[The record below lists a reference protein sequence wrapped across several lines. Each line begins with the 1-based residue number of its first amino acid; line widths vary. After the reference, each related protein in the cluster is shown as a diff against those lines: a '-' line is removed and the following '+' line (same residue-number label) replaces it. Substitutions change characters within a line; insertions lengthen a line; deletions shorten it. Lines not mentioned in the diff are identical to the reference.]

1 MIAASK
7 RDAPSRV
14 ALAAIVIAT
23 VTLAACTAGAS
34 VATSAPASAAPAS
47 AAPAS
52 AAPIETPAPSATAPS
67 DSGVPGDDLG
77 PGGSGAVVVPRPGQL
92 DVHPIAADS
101 FSARVDGR
109 HVVLT
114 ITYTSGVEPCSI
126 LDTII
131 VQRGQGSFAITLREG
146 HGPGNQVCIMIA
158 KVMTTQVD
166 LGDLDPGS
174 YAITDATGR
183 ADPIQVI
190 VS

>member
-1 MIAASK
+1 MTTPLQRGAARIA
-7 RDAPSRV
+7 
-14 ALAAIVIAT
+14 LTIMAIVVPVLA
-23 VTLAACTAGAS
+23 VAACSAAGSPATSQPTGAPPVASAGPSAGA
-34 VATSAPASAAPAS
+34 T
-47 AAPAS
+47 
-52 AAPIETPAPSATAPS
+52 EPSGDP
-67 DSGVPGDDLG
+67 GGGPGD
-77 PGGSGAVVVPRPGQL
+77 GGSEAFVVPKPGQL

-101 FSARVDGR
+101 FSAGVDGR

-126 LDTII
+126 LDTIV

-158 KVMTTQVD
+158 KVMKTQVD
-166 LGDLDPGS
+166 LGQLDPGTYTIS
-174 YAITDATGR
+174 DATGG

>member
-7 RDAPSRV
+7 RDARSRIT
-14 ALAAIVIAT
+14 LAAIVSAT
-23 VTLAACTAGAS
+23 AALAACTAGAS
-34 VATSAPASAAPAS
+34 VATSTPASS
-47 AAPAS
+47 TPAS
-52 AAPIETPAPSATAPS
+52 AAPIETPAPSATAPG

-77 PGGSGAVVVPRPGQL
+77 PGGSGAAVVPKPGQL

-101 FSARVDGR
+101 FSTRVDGR

-114 ITYTSGVEPCSI
+114 IAYTSGVEPCSI

-158 KVMTTQVD
+158 KVMRTQVD
-166 LGDLDPGS
+166 LGELDPGS
-174 YAITDATGR
+174 YTITDATGG

>member
-1 MIAASK
+1 MTAASK
-7 RDAPSRV
+7 RDARSRV
-14 ALAAIVIAT
+14 ALAAVVIAT
-23 VTLAACTAGAS
+23 AALAACTAGAS
-34 VATSAPASAAPAS
+34 VATST
-47 AAPAS
+47 PAS
-52 AAPIETPAPSATAPS
+52 AAPIETPGPSATAPS
-67 DSGVPGDDLG
+67 DSGAPSDDHG
-77 PGGSGAVVVPRPGQL
+77 PGGSGALVVPRPGQL
-92 DVHPIAADS
+92 EVHPVAADS

-131 VQRGQGSFAITLREG
+131 VQRGEGSFAITLREG

-158 KVMTTQVD
+158 RVMKTQVD
-166 LGDLDPGS
+166 LGELNPGS
-174 YAITDATGR
+174 YTITDATGG